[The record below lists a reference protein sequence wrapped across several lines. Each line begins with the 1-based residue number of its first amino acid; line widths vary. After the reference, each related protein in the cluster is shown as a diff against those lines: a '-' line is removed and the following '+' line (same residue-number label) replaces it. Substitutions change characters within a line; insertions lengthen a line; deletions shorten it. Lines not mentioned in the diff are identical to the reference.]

1 MKNRTSV
8 KYSEKQR
15 SAKERATG
23 SEHENSKSKIIT
35 KCAETRAKAR
45 NPETLSRQW
54 SIDLYVFEIIL
65 KFISK
70 SKIITKC
77 AETRA
82 KARNPETLSRQWSID
97 LYVFEIILKFIETI
111 YVISLKDIYRLCEQ
125 SYKCCH
131 VE

>member
-8 KYSEKQR
+8 KYSEKHT
-15 SAKERATG
+15 SAKERAAG
-23 SEHENSKSKIIT
+23 SEHEKSKSKIIT
-35 KCAETRAKAR
+35 KCAETRANAR
-45 NPETLSRQW
+45 NPETLSQW
-54 SIDLYVFEIIL
+54 
-65 KFISK
+65 
-70 SKIITKC
+70 
-77 AETRA
+77 A
-82 KARNPETLSRQWSID
+82 ID